1 MASVDT
7 MMDQPGLTNNNTDM
21 AKTEGGQQQG
31 VITRTI
37 NTTESLVEEVAEQV
51 VEEGHMVDEGHHLV
65 EEGHIVL
72 EQDQQVVMVTDG
84 DLGHQQIVIT
94 DGSGGFAPGT
104 QVIQLH
110 GAQGE
115 QFVMDTRALKTE
127 PEDLSV
133 VGGREDQTRTINF
146 EAGAQAIQAS
156 AAAAVQNVIRSLKDS
171 DKNHSMLQQI
181 LPNHMLGNLKDQS
194 ILIVEG
200 GGGGGSGG
208 GGGVSASAGQG
219 GDDTSDN
226 DIVGSE
232 VTPNKRSRGTSD
244 TPRLQIAKQ
253 YTPFGFHCILEAPTA
268 QWVRKD
274 EDRCTYLNKG
284 QFYGVTLEYRP
295 NPAEPYHGSMRSVK
309 SVVMLVFRDAKNPDD
324 ELNAWDFWHQRQ
336 PTSKQRIIDAETNN
350 MSDQCGISHIED
362 VSFNA
367 IAVYWNPLEKPAFIS
382 CAIQCLSTDFSLQKG
397 VKGLPMHLQI
407 DTYTRAQPDSE
418 YDLLHRA
425 YCQVK
430 VFCDKGAE
438 RKFRQE
444 ERRAARKV
452 AVGGQRVLEMYH
464 QCQERSE
471 FYSMVDLS
479 RTPVL
484 YTPQPSAQPPP
495 QATMLG
501 LVGGASGPAIATGG
515 GVSILK
521 SNSVSTAQPEPKRRK
536 VLPPPETRMVVY
548 VRQENEEIFTPL
560 HLVPPTVPGLARA
573 IETKYNVSATAIR
586 YLYRRNRKG
595 ITAKLDDDLL
605 KFYCNEDTFLMQV
618 TAIELEGAEGHESIM
633 YDITLCELQE

>member
-1 MASVDT
+1 MATVDT
-7 MMDQPGLTNNNTDM
+7 LIDQSGLTNNNTDM
-21 AKTEGGQQQG
+21 AKTEGMQQG

-51 VEEGHMVDEGHHLV
+51 VEEGHLVDEGHHLV

-84 DLGHQQIVIT
+84 DMGHQQIVIT

-104 QVIQLH
+104 QVIQIH
-110 GAQGE
+110 GTQGE

-133 VGGREDQTRTINF
+133 VGVREDQTRTINF

-200 GGGGGSGG
+200 GG
-208 GGGVSASAGQG
+208 VQ

-226 DIVGSE
+226 DITGSE
-232 VTPNKRSRGTSD
+232 VTPNKRSRSATSD

-253 YTPFGFHCILEAPTA
+253 YTPFGYHCILEAPTA

-362 VSFNA
+362 VAFNA

-407 DTYTRAQPDSE
+407 DTYSRQQGDTE
-418 YDLLHRA
+418 YDLVHRA

-484 YTPQPSAQPPP
+484 YTPQPTTAQPAP

-501 LVGGASGPAIATGG
+501 LVGGGSSPAVSATG

-521 SNSVSTAQPEPKRRK
+521 SNTAITAQPEAKRRK
-536 VLPPPETRMVVY
+536 VLPPPESRMVVY

-586 YLYRRNRKG
+586 YLYRRNKKG

-618 TAIELEGAEGHESIM
+618 TAIELEGVEGHESIM

>member
-1 MASVDT
+1 MASGETLVE
-7 MMDQPGLTNNNTDM
+7 QPGITNNNSEM
-21 AKTEGGQQQG
+21 AKGQQSQS
-31 VITRTI
+31 VITRTVP
-37 NTTESLVEEVAEQV
+37 TTESLVEEVAEQV
-51 VEEGHMVDEGHHLV
+51 VEEGQMVEEGHHIV

-72 EQDQQVVMVTDG
+72 EQDQQVVMVTEG
-84 DLGHQQIVIT
+84 EMGQQQIVIT

-104 QVIQLH
+104 QVIQIH

-133 VGGREDQTRTINF
+133 VGGRDDQSRTINF

-171 DKNHSMLQQI
+171 EKNQNMLQQI
-181 LPNHMLGNLKDQS
+181 LPNHMLGNLRDQN

-200 GGGGGSGG
+200 GATQQAEES
-208 GGGVSASAGQG
+208 
-219 GDDTSDN
+219 SDN
-226 DIVGSE
+226 DGNASE
-232 VTPNKRSRGTSD
+232 ATSNKRSRTATSEP
-244 TPRLQIAKQ
+244 PRVQIAKQ
-253 YTPFGFHCILEAPTA
+253 YTPFGYHCILEAPTA

-295 NPAEPYHGSMRSVK
+295 NPAEPYPGSMRNVK
-309 SVVMLVFRDAKNPDD
+309 SVVMLVFRDAKNPED

-336 PTSKQRIIDAETNN
+336 PTNKQRIIDAETNN
-350 MSDQCGISHIED
+350 MTDQCGISHIED

-367 IAVYWNPLEKPAFIS
+367 IAVYWNPLEKPAYIS

-407 DTYTRAQPDSE
+407 DTYSRNPSDSE
-418 YDLLHRA
+418 YDLVHRA

-479 RTPVL
+479 KTPVL
-484 YTPQPSAQPPP
+484 YTPQPSTAQPA

-501 LVGGASGPAIATGG
+501 LSSGASNTAVASG

-521 SNSVSTAQPEPKRRK
+521 SNANSQPEPKRRK
-536 VLPPPETRMVVY
+536 VLPPPDTRMVVY

-586 YLYRRNRKG
+586 YLYRRNKKG

-618 TAIELEGAEGHESIM
+618 TAIELEGVEGHESIM
-633 YDITLCELQE
+633 YDITLCELQD